1 MTQTVD
7 AEGLAKKVI
16 VRARVVGSVLLIGR
30 VILAIVLANGAALAL
45 VD

>member
-16 VRARVVGSVLLIGR
+16 VHARVVGSVLLIGR
-30 VILAIVLANGAALAL
+30 VILAIVLAIGAALAL

>member
-1 MTQTVD
+1 MTQTAD
-7 AEGLAKKVI
+7 AEGLGKKVI

-30 VILAIVLANGAALAL
+30 IILAIVLAIGAVLAL